1 MSPESV
7 DVELMRRGKSL
18 FFRTFA
24 DPRLRVL
31 SDLYFYCV
39 SFANTMYRCL
49 DILYNAANYDSA
61 YTEYTLNQTLLILS
75 LRKRMSTKKINTFQS
90 TLVC

>member
-1 MSPESV
+1 MSAESV
-7 DVELMRRGKSL
+7 DVELMRRGKSV

-24 DPRLRVL
+24 GPRLSVL

-49 DILYNAANYDSA
+49 DILKCSKLWLCVYRVYSESDTT
-61 YTEYTLNQTLLILS
+61 YTEST
-75 LRKRMSTKKINTFQS
+75 KRMSTTK
-90 TLVC
+90 